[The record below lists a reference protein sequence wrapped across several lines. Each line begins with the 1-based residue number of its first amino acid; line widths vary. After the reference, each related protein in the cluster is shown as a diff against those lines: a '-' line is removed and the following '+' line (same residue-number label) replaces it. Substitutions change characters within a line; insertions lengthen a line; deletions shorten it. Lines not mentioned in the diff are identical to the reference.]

1 MPSSRP
7 HLPATL
13 LQAPSRGCW
22 LKMAFP
28 SPPSPAGI
36 SSIPNKWSL
45 HGGRGRFPRALIYL
59 EQADLARGCSEPRRA
74 TPAERTAGGGT
85 ASRRGDRREPPTQAG
100 AEEQLEKGELRGPAV
115 PHRHLPPAPCPAF
128 GDGPGAGAFIL
139 SRPLSGGG
147 RNFRGKPAHIVGGI
161 WRGPHW
167 SGAPFS
173 HLGLS
178 QRGACDPRGGR

>member
-28 SPPSPAGI
+28 SPPSLAGI

-59 EQADLARGCSEPRRA
+59 KQADLARGCSEPRRA

-161 WRGPHW
+161 WRG
-167 SGAPFS
+167 
-173 HLGLS
+173 LS